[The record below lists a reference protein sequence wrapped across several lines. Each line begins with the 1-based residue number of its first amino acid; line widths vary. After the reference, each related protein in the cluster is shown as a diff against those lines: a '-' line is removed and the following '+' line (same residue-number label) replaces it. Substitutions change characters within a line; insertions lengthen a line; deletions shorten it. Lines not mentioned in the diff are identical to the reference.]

1 MHPCGSGV
9 NVARW
14 YRDDQRPMTLLLF
27 ATGLLLIVAGLAG
40 LLLPAIPGAP
50 LIFAG
55 SLAIAWSRAL
65 AIGWFPLTLIAVL
78 AVAGMVLDHA
88 AALLGARKAGAS
100 KWGMIGA
107 VLCGLLVGLPFG
119 LPGIVLGPAVGATV
133 FEYYKDPDVRRAAMA
148 GAGVLVGFLVGTVR
162 GTPSPWR

>member
-1 MHPCGSGV
+1 
-9 NVARW
+9 
-14 YRDDQRPMTLLLF
+14 MTLLLF

-55 SLAIAWSRAL
+55 SLAIAWSEGFSR
-65 AIGWFPLTLIAVL
+65 IGWFPLTLIAVL

-107 VLCGLLVGLPFG
+107 VAGLLVGLPFG

-133 FEYYKDPDVRRAAMA
+133 FEYYKDPDVRRAATA
-148 GAGVLVGFLVGTVR
+148 GAGVLVGFLVGTALKYAFAVAMI
-162 GTPSPWR
+162 GVLIASYLL